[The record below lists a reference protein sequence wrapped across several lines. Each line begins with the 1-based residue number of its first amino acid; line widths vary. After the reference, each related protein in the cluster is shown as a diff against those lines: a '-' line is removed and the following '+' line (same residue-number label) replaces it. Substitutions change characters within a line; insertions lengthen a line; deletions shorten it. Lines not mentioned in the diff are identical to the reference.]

1 MSDQMAD
8 KDYGPMDPDDRP
20 KPKVSVVVPSYNHER
35 FLRQRIDSILNQTYR
50 DFELIILDDA
60 STDHSPQLLEE
71 LLRPQQR
78 RYPRIQLI
86 LAHRNSQSVFKQWNS
101 GIALARGEY
110 IWIAESDDY
119 ADPEFLQILVKV
131 LDEHPHIGLVKCRS
145 TTVDE
150 NSRPIPEVGEHPITR
165 DWSHDFILRGDED
178 CRLQLT
184 HGTSIANASAVLFRR
199 QLYLDAGWADPSYRM
214 CADWLQW
221 ARMMLRADFA
231 YVSRPLNYYRWH
243 RATVRQQCL
252 GNVIQDLEELRVRA
266 YLLSRLP
273 VSRAMARQI
282 YERAVQRW
290 LFHSLS
296 RRRVEHSLSY
306 DLQLLG
312 LLCRL
317 DRWCMARVAKYT
329 VATLMGKC
337 LSATRRLRAAR
348 RPGPKEPGPTPVP
361 PAAGILLAAPEQ
373 RRSS

>member
-1 MSDQMAD
+1 MVT
-8 KDYGPMDPDDRP
+8 PR
-20 KPKVSVVVPSYNHER
+20 VSIVVPSYNHGR
-35 FLRQRIDSILNQTYR
+35 FLRQRLDSILQQTYQ
-50 DFELIILDDA
+50 DFEIFILDDA
-60 STDHSPQLLEE
+60 STDDTRQVLAEYATRSRVEMI
-71 LLRPQQR
+71 LRQK
-78 RYPRIQLI
+78 
-86 LAHRNSQSVFKQWNS
+86 NGGSVFRQWNA
-101 GIALARGEY
+101 GVALARGDY
-110 IWIAESDDY
+110 VWIAESDDY
-119 ADPEFLQILVKV
+119 ADERFLEELTGV
-131 LDEHPHIGLVKCRS
+131 LDHNPGVGLVKCRS
-145 TTVDE
+145 TVVDE
-150 NSRPIPEVGEHPITR
+150 EGRTASDSQEYPETRNWSR
-165 DWSHDFILRGDED
+165 DFILRGPED

-184 HGTSIANASAVLFRR
+184 HGNSIPNASAVLFRR

-317 DRWCMARVAKYT
+317 DRWGMARVAKYT